1 MHKELHDRISKEH
14 WMYGICLWIPMF
26 NQTVFPPLCSIINK
40 ALWLMLNL
48 VWLSVL
54 AKVIF
59 PSLFHRKVLLIIIAK
74 RKIKWAIN
82 KCYIFRTHVFVLHVC
97 FCRVRCINRYMF
109 PFKYFSM
116 QQAYDV
122 MIQTFLF
129 VVKDLKSRTLNL
141 LILPL
146 HYPLQQHLAV

>member
-1 MHKELHDRISKEH
+1 M
-14 WMYGICLWIPMF
+14 
-26 NQTVFPPLCSIINK
+26 
-40 ALWLMLNL
+40 
-48 VWLSVL
+48 VL
-54 AKVIF
+54 AINGKTLVGLVLVKVIF
-59 PSLFHRKVLLIIIAK
+59 PSLFIERKL
-74 RKIKWAIN
+74 KWVIN
-82 KCYIFRTHVFVLHVC
+82 KCYIVRTHVYVLHVC

-116 QQAYDV
+116 QQAYNV

-146 HYPLQQHLAV
+146 HYPLQQHHVLAL